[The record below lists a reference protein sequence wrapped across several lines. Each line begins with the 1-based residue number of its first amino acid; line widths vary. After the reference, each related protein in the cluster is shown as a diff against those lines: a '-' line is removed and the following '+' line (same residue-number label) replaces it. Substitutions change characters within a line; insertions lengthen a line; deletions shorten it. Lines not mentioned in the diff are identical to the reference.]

1 MRTAIPLRNVVGKAQ
16 NAFVVRVIPLHR
28 DFNRDIVFLANGV
41 KHFRVQ
47 HGFAAVDVLHKT
59 RNTSAEREIFLFV
72 GA

>member
-41 KHFRVQ
+41 KYFRV
-47 HGFAAVDVLHKT
+47 
-59 RNTSAEREIFLFV
+59 
-72 GA
+72 